1 VQRYYATETTGQVV
15 NERRN
20 EAMCNAATSGK
31 TCELKGETCVDTDP
45 TTRTINGVQVTRACW
60 NWERTYTCTSM
71 IQTSDCASLAG
82 NPKCS
87 YVRDECLD
95 DPQDG
100 PCKVSTK
107 VYKCPLPDKQD
118 DAKQYKVLGICVTS
132 KDAYCCFASKL
143 PCRAGSRSP
152 LLQAAGGAGREVGH
166 ELQTLIA
173 L

>member
-1 VQRYYATETTGQVV
+1 QVV

-31 TCELKGETCVDTDP
+31 TCELKGETCVDPDP

-100 PCKVSTK
+100 
-107 VYKCPLPDKQD
+107 
-118 DAKQYKVLGICVTS
+118 
-132 KDAYCCFASKL
+132 
-143 PCRAGSRSP
+143 
-152 LLQAAGGAGREVGH
+152 
-166 ELQTLIA
+166 
-173 L
+173 